1 MQPTISH
8 TEANELAEHLLAEL
22 SGELTCL
29 SVDDYRMVMTML
41 WRELGDNKKLAR
53 WIREFYGEDR
63 VAEDA
68 EAREELA
75 QNLESARR
83 A

>member
-1 MQPTISH
+1 MTTSISH

-22 SGELTCL
+22 SNELTCL

-41 WRELGDNKKLAR
+41 WRELGDNKKLAT
-53 WIREFYGEDR
+53 WIREFYGED
-63 VAEDA
+63 AEY
-68 EAREELA
+68 ENELARKELA

>member
-1 MQPTISH
+1 MTTSISTH
-8 TEANELAEHLLAEL
+8 EADELAEHLLGEL

-29 SVDDYRMVMTML
+29 SPDDYRMVMTML

-63 VAEDA
+63 EAEDA
-68 EAREELA
+68 EARKELA